1 VRTARGGYVR
11 FEAVR
16 PGSLDNISSAQAAR
30 TGGFAMKLLAAL
42 VTVTVLAAIVAANRD
57 DIMRYVKMRQM

>member
-1 VRTARGGYVR
+1 MAD

-16 PGSLDNISSAQAAR
+16 PGSLDNTRPRPAR
-30 TGGFAMKLLAAL
+30 NWGIAMKLLAAL
-42 VTVTVLAAIVAANRD
+42 IAAAVLGAIVVNRD

>member
-1 VRTARGGYVR
+1 MAG

-16 PGSLDNISSAQAAR
+16 PGSLDNIRPRPAR
-30 TGGFAMKLLAAL
+30 NWGIAMKLLAVLIAA
-42 VTVTVLAAIVAANRD
+42 TVLGAIIVNRD